1 VKWKKRAID
10 LVTRVLSI
18 FVTSVFA
25 GMAVLTILLVVLR
38 YFFNSSIPGGNEALR
53 FAFIYTTFI
62 GAAILIGKRDHI
74 AIHLATRRMP
84 EVVRRAIAVLCNFLV
99 IAVHIYLMVLSFR
112 WIAVSGANMAE
123 ELKFP
128 LRYVQI
134 ALPIGAGLASLYALS
149 NSIDAVFNPKWCE
162 EGEPD

>member
-1 VKWKKRAID
+1 MKWKTRTID
-10 LVTRVLSI
+10 LVTRVLS
-18 FVTSVFA
+18 FAVTSVFA

-53 FAFIYTTFI
+53 FAFVYTTFI

-84 EVVRRAIAVLCNFLV
+84 KVVQRIVAVLCNWLIV
-99 IAVHIYLMVLSFR
+99 AMHIYLMVLSFR
-112 WIAVSGANMAE
+112 WIGVSGANMAE

-134 ALPIGAGLASLYALS
+134 ALPIGAGLAAFYALS
-149 NSIDAVFNPKWCE
+149 NSIDAIFDPNWS
-162 EGEPD
+162 EGASE

>member
-1 VKWKKRAID
+1 MKWKKRAID
-10 LVTRVLSI
+10 LVTRVLNVV
-18 FVTSVFA
+18 VTSVFA

-38 YFFNSSIPGGNEALR
+38 HFFNSSIPGGNEALR
-53 FAFIYTTFI
+53 FAFIYTTFL
-62 GAAILIGKRDHI
+62 GAAIMIGKRDHI

-84 EVVRRAIAVLCNFLV
+84 MSVRRALAVLCNFLV
-99 IAVHIYLMVLSFR
+99 IALHIYLLVLSLR

-134 ALPIGAGLASLYALS
+134 ALPIGAGLASFYALS
-149 NSIDAVFNPKWCE
+149 NSIDAVFDRDWGKERPE
-162 EGEPD
+162 

>member
-10 LVTRVLSI
+10 WITRVLNVA
-18 FVTSVFA
+18 VTSLFA

-62 GAAILIGKRDHI
+62 GAAILVGKRDHI

-84 EVVRRAIAVLCNFLV
+84 MVVRRAIAVLCNFLV
-99 IAVHIYLMVLSFR
+99 IALHIYLLILSLR

-128 LRYVQI
+128 LRYIQI
-134 ALPIGAGLASLYALS
+134 ALPIGAGLASFYALS
-149 NSIDAVFNPKWCE
+149 NSIDAIFDPNWCE
-162 EGEPD
+162 EGESE